1 MFDPTAEPS
10 MPVKTGDRVVF
21 EAIDKHTF
29 LELGGKLNCF
39 EEQK

>member
-1 MFDPTAEPS
+1 

-21 EAIDKHTF
+21 EAIGKHAF